1 MKHKGGIYLN
11 ISSPERQITD
21 QMASQ
26 VTRPGTAGRFTVLP
40 GHAPIISSLTEGDIE
55 YLEGEKRLSVHIR
68 SGFVE
73 VQGDTVSACV
83 EI

>member
-1 MKHKGGIYLN
+1 
-11 ISSPERQITD
+11 
-21 QMASQ
+21 MASQ
-26 VTRPGTAGRFTVLP
+26 VTLPGTAGRFTVLP

>member
-26 VTRPGTAGRFTVLP
+26 VTLPGTAGRFTVLP

-55 YLEGEKRLSVHIR
+55 YLEGEKRRSVHIR
-68 SGFVE
+68 SDFVE